1 MLKITVISVGGMKE
15 SYFAEAIAEYE
26 KRAGAYAEM
35 KNINLKEAPLAA
47 TRAGDIAAALDAE
60 GEQIL
65 KHLPP
70 RACKIAL
77 CVEGRQLS
85 SEELSELIYDLP
97 CRGYSKICFVIGPFD
112 GLPEEVKRAC
122 DMRLSFSKMTFPHQ
136 LMRVILLEQIYRAGN
151 IASGG
156 KYHH

>member
-1 MLKITVISVGGMKE
+1 MLEIDVVCVGNLKE
-15 SYFAEAIAEYE
+15 DYLRAACAEYE
-26 KRAGAYAEM
+26 KRISAYAAL
-35 KNINLKEAPLAA
+35 KINELKDGAPILPALPK
-47 TRAGDIAAALDAE
+47 RAY
-60 GEQIL
+60 
-65 KHLPP
+65 
-70 RACKIAL
+70 KIAL

-85 SEELSELIYDLP
+85 SEELSELIYALP
-97 CRGYSKICFVIGPFD
+97 CRGYSRICFVIGPFD

>member
-1 MLKITVISVGGMKE
+1 MLEIDVVCIGNLKE
-15 SYFAEAIAEYE
+15 DYLRAACAEYE
-26 KRAGAYAEM
+26 KRISAYAAL
-35 KNINLKEAPLAA
+35 KINELKDGAPILPALPK
-47 TRAGDIAAALDAE
+47 RAY
-60 GEQIL
+60 
-65 KHLPP
+65 
-70 RACKIAL
+70 KIAL

-97 CRGYSKICFVIGPFD
+97 CRGYSRICFVIGPFD

>member
-1 MLKITVISVGGMKE
+1 MLEIDIVCVGNLKE
-15 SYFAEAIAEYE
+15 DYLRAACAEYE
-26 KRAGAYAEM
+26 KRISAYAAL
-35 KNINLKEAPLAA
+35 KINELKDGAPILPALPK
-47 TRAGDIAAALDAE
+47 RAY
-60 GEQIL
+60 
-65 KHLPP
+65 
-70 RACKIAL
+70 KIAL

>member
-1 MLKITVISVGGMKE
+1 MLEIDVVCVG
-15 SYFAEAIAEYE
+15 
-26 KRAGAYAEM
+26 
-35 KNINLKEAPLAA
+35 NLKEEYLRAACAEYKKRISAYATLKINELKDGAPILPALPK
-47 TRAGDIAAALDAE
+47 RAY
-60 GEQIL
+60 
-65 KHLPP
+65 
-70 RACKIAL
+70 KIAL
-77 CVEGRQLS
+77 CVEGKQLS
-85 SEELSELIYDLP
+85 SEELSELIYGLP
-97 CRGYSKICFVIGPFD
+97 CRGYSEICFVIGPFD

>member
-1 MLKITVISVGGMKE
+1 MLEIDVVCVGNLKE
-15 SYFAEAIAEYE
+15 DYLRTACAEYE
-26 KRAGAYAEM
+26 KRISAYAAL
-35 KNINLKEAPLAA
+35 KINELKDGAPILPALPK
-47 TRAGDIAAALDAE
+47 RAY
-60 GEQIL
+60 
-65 KHLPP
+65 
-70 RACKIAL
+70 KIAL

-97 CRGYSKICFVIGPFD
+97 CRGYSRICFVIGPFD

>member
-26 KRAGAYAEM
+26 KLAGAYAEM

-77 CVEGRQLS
+77 CVEGRSLS
-85 SEELSELIYDLP
+85 SEELARELEGRPKL
-97 CRGYSKICFVIGPFD
+97 CFIVGGSF
-112 GLPEEVKRAC
+112 GLDERVKKAA
-122 DMRLSFSKMTFPHQ
+122 DMRLSMSRMTFPHH
-136 LMRVILLEQIYRAGN
+136 LARVMLLEQIYRAYQIDTGTR
-151 IASGG
+151 
-156 KYHH
+156 YHK

>member
-1 MLKITVISVGGMKE
+1 MLEIDVVCVGNLKE
-15 SYFAEAIAEYE
+15 DYLRAACAEYE
-26 KRAGAYAEM
+26 KRISAYAAL
-35 KNINLKEAPLAA
+35 KINELKDGAPILSALPK
-47 TRAGDIAAALDAE
+47 RAY
-60 GEQIL
+60 
-65 KHLPP
+65 
-70 RACKIAL
+70 KIAL

-97 CRGYSKICFVIGPFD
+97 CRGYSRICFVIGPFD

>member
-1 MLKITVISVGGMKE
+1 MLEIDIVCVGNLKE
-15 SYFAEAIAEYE
+15 DYLRAACAEYE
-26 KRAGAYAEM
+26 KRISAYAAL
-35 KNINLKEAPLAA
+35 KINELKDGAPILPALPK
-47 TRAGDIAAALDAE
+47 RAY
-60 GEQIL
+60 
-65 KHLPP
+65 
-70 RACKIAL
+70 KIAL
-77 CVEGRQLS
+77 CIEGRQLS

>member
-1 MLKITVISVGGMKE
+1 MLEIDVVCVGNLKE
-15 SYFAEAIAEYE
+15 DYLRAACAEYE
-26 KRAGAYAEM
+26 KRISAYAEL
-35 KNINLKEAPLAA
+35 KINELKDGAPILPALPK
-47 TRAGDIAAALDAE
+47 RAY
-60 GEQIL
+60 
-65 KHLPP
+65 
-70 RACKIAL
+70 KIAL

-97 CRGYSKICFVIGPFD
+97 CRGYSRICFVIGPFD

>member
-1 MLKITVISVGGMKE
+1 MLEIDVVCVGNLKE
-15 SYFAEAIAEYE
+15 DYLRAACAEYE
-26 KRAGAYAEM
+26 KRISAYAAL
-35 KNINLKEAPLAA
+35 KINELKDGAPILPALPK
-47 TRAGDIAAALDAE
+47 RAY
-60 GEQIL
+60 
-65 KHLPP
+65 
-70 RACKIAL
+70 KIAL

-97 CRGYSKICFVIGPFD
+97 CRGYSRICFVIGPFD

>member
-1 MLKITVISVGGMKE
+1 MLEIDIVCVGNLKE
-15 SYFAEAIAEYE
+15 DYLRAACAEYE
-26 KRAGAYAEM
+26 KRMSAYAAL
-35 KNINLKEAPLAA
+35 KINELKDGAPILPALPK
-47 TRAGDIAAALDAE
+47 RAY
-60 GEQIL
+60 
-65 KHLPP
+65 
-70 RACKIAL
+70 KIAL